1 MGKPPALPLLTGSP
15 IRILEKLLAEGQS
28 PFFLRLLIPN
38 WRVRGRFLGTTAAI
52 SDPSAEGKYL
62 INEAISDGSSKAE
75 NLKSF
80 HFAECGDPVTKAVWL
95 CSVARNF

>member
-1 MGKPPALPLLTGSP
+1 MGELLALPLLTGSP
-15 IRILEKLLAEGQS
+15 IRILERLLAEGQS

-52 SDPSAEGKYL
+52 SDPSAGGKYL

-75 NLKSF
+75 DLKWFDFVES
-80 HFAECGDPVTKAVWL
+80 GI
-95 CSVARNF
+95 R